1 MEHAAECIDVAAF
14 VAEAARQH
22 QLGSHER
29 SPPAQSGDPLGGIDR
44 RLCRHGVRV
53 ARQRNLQEPHPT
65 GAFTCSG
72 ARRLA
77 AQGVE
82 RQAAVHGAAP
92 MQFGHRHDN
101 RKHEPAGLRGWQRPQ
116 ARQLIGQRQPVHV
129 LADDEPIPVRLLEGP
144 GPAEDRVDGI
154 VGDRRPPHDLGP
166 DVHPLAELPVEQ
178 HEAHRPAGGLVPAA
192 KQPPRAVVFQTL
204 HEPVVAD
211 EKRAGIAVEQPASL
225 PLRQHPTL
233 DEPFGDSR

>member
-29 SPPAQSGDPLGGIDR
+29 GPPTQSRDPLGRIDG

-53 ARQRNLQEPHPT
+53 ARQRNLQESHST
-65 GAFTCSG
+65 RAFTCSG

-77 AQGVE
+77 AQRIE
-82 RQAAVHGAAP
+82 RKAAVHGAAP

-116 ARQLIGQRQPVHV
+116 AGQLIGQRQPVHV
-129 LADDEPIPVRLLEGP
+129 LADDEPIPVRLLKGP

-178 HEAHRPAGGLVPAA
+178 HEAHRPAGGLMPAA
-192 KQPPRAVVFQTL
+192 KQPPRTVVLQTL
-204 HEPVVAD
+204 HEPVITD